1 MAIRI
6 QNAKHIKPEKC
17 LPKSNII
24 KSLCIY
30 VYNTKKIFKAE
41 KSIELHI
48 NANSWKQ
55 QKNSKEKC

>member
-30 VYNTKKIFKAE
+30 VYNTKKNIQSWEKHWITHQRQFMKTAE
-41 KSIELHI
+41 EF
-48 NANSWKQ
+48 
-55 QKNSKEKC
+55 

>member
-1 MAIRI
+1 MAIRK

-30 VYNTKKIFKAE
+30 VYNTKKNIQNWE
-41 KSIELHI
+41 KH
-48 NANSWKQ
+48 
-55 QKNSKEKC
+55 